1 MIQLEREGV
10 SHAAA
15 EKYTSK
21 GGSNKIPSNFLFV
34 VMIHKNRKA
43 WFNFHFKV
51 RTPFSLLVGSHKY
64 FVNIGHMN
72 NL

>member
-43 WFNFHFKV
+43 
-51 RTPFSLLVGSHKY
+51 
-64 FVNIGHMN
+64 
-72 NL
+72 